1 MAINN
6 PLLNVLNPNSTN
18 PVDLLRDIKVP
29 PQPKRFGDRFRNM
42 TPEKKQGLSQML
54 YLFGG
59 ALKGNDMS
67 QDMATL
73 QRNQAIRKAEADAAR
88 LNAAIDGSNLNAAQK
103 ELAKAHPEVFAK
115 YQFESQFGIG
125 TKDTAD
131 IRNFNFRENLSP
143 DDQKKWDSM
152 KNQDP
157 LSLYLQ
163 EEAKRRGKAPG
174 GVDLTPGQS
183 TIDTEF
189 GKIAAE
195 YTLKGQPQVKANL
208 KNLTR
213 KIDILKL
220 GEQNVSGVGI
230 GIIPDFA
237 KPIMGFQDAV
247 AFEDDIRDI
256 VFQSL
261 REKLGAQFTE
271 KEGDRLVAAA
281 FNKSLDESRNVP
293 RLERLY
299 KTIEE
304 AAKAKED
311 AILHYNKTGSLQGY
325 ESTPLDFESIINNIL
340 LPSDYENLS
349 DDKLRE
355 LFDSSTEEEQ
365 ETILRYL
372 KNKENK

>member
-1 MAINN
+1 
-6 PLLNVLNPNSTN
+6 
-18 PVDLLRDIKVP
+18 
-29 PQPKRFGDRFRNM
+29 
-42 TPEKKQGLSQML
+42 
-54 YLFGG
+54 
-59 ALKGNDMS
+59 
-67 QDMATL
+67 
-73 QRNQAIRKAEADAAR
+73 
-88 LNAAIDGSNLNAAQK
+88 
-103 ELAKAHPEVFAK
+103 
-115 YQFESQFGIG
+115 
-125 TKDTAD
+125 
-131 IRNFNFRENLSP
+131 
-143 DDQKKWDSM
+143 M

-157 LSLYLQ
+157 LSLFLL
-163 EEAKRRGKAPG
+163 EEAKRKG
-174 GVDLTPGQS
+174 GSAGGLDLTPGQS

-195 YTLKGQPQVKANL
+195 YTLKGKPQVKANL

-213 KIDILKL
+213 KIDILKS

-230 GIIPDFA
+230 GILPDFV

-247 AFEDDIRDI
+247 AFEDDVRDI

-271 KEGDRLVAAA
+271 EEGNRLVAAA
-281 FNKSLDESRNVP
+281 FNKSLDENRNVS

-325 ESTPLDFESIINNIL
+325 ESPPLDFESIMDSIL

-349 DDKLRE
+349 E

-372 KNKENK
+372 RNKENKENK

>member
-1 MAINN
+1 MATNG
-6 PLLNVLNPNSTN
+6 LLNMQQILGGIQQQYPVNPPTRTPPPPPSPTVNTGNS
-18 PVDLLRDIKVP
+18 
-29 PQPKRFGDRFRNM
+29 
-42 TPEKKQGLSQML
+42 KKQKWADML
-54 YLFGG
+54 YLLGG

-67 QDMATL
+67 QDMTML
-73 QRNQAIRKAEADAAR
+73 QQSQQLRTARDNAAK
-88 LNAAIDGSNLNAAQK
+88 LNAAIDGSNLNPAQK
-103 ELAKAHPEVFAK
+103 ELAKANPELFAK
-115 YQFESQFGIG
+115 YQFESQFGSG

-131 IRNFNFRENLSP
+131 IRNFNFRNSLNKE
-143 DDQKKWDSM
+143 DQQKWDSM

-163 EEAKRRGKAPG
+163 EEAKRKG
-174 GVDLTPGQS
+174 GSAGGLDLTPGQS

-213 KIDILKL
+213 KIDILKS

-230 GIIPDFA
+230 GILPDFA

-247 AFEDDIRDI
+247 AFEDDVRDI

-281 FNKSLDESRNVP
+281 FNKSLDESRNVS

-325 ESTPLDFESIINNIL
+325 ESTPLDFESIINSIL

-372 KNKENK
+372 RNKENK